1 MSTLPKKK
9 PTRNEKIQ
17 ESMAHSQEKR
27 KLTET
32 VLDEAQT
39 LLLLDRDFKSTA
51 QRTNENQEN
60 NVSPKREIS
69 IKK

>member
-1 MSTLPKKK
+1 
-9 PTRNEKIQ
+9 
-17 ESMAHSQEKR
+17 MAHSQKKR
-27 KLTET
+27 KLTVT